1 MQNEYSG
8 MHLKFLKNSGSTNL
22 WNPGTISC
30 CGAES
35 LRTITIHGVIEAQ
48 K

>member
-1 MQNEYSG
+1 
-8 MHLKFLKNSGSTNL
+8 MHLKSLNDSGSTNL
-22 WNPGTISC
+22 WNPGTLLR

-35 LRTITIHGVIEAQ
+35 PRATTNYGVIEAQ